1 MVSIACKGLLR
12 ADGYEPSR
20 SGEKCEGDQ
29 HASKDFSHV
38 PSSFED
44 SRSLPCRRRCYMSR
58 R

>member
-12 ADGYEPSR
+12 ADGDESSR

-29 HASKDFSHV
+29 HAPKDFSHV
-38 PSSFED
+38 PTSFGENHT
-44 SRSLPCRRRCYMSR
+44 LPCRRRCYMSR

>member
-29 HASKDFSHV
+29 HAPKDFSHV
-38 PSSFED
+38 PTSFGENHT
-44 SRSLPCRRRCYMSR
+44 LPCRRRCYMSR